1 MSRLKNVSMIA
12 SDSHTADEARSK
24 QNKMSSLIYFF
35 IILFYTTSEDIFS
48 PFLYVSDILINTQ
61 GEGDSFIHISL
72 SHFIASRQLGVV
84 L

>member
-35 IILFYTTSEDIFS
+35 IILFYTSEDIFS